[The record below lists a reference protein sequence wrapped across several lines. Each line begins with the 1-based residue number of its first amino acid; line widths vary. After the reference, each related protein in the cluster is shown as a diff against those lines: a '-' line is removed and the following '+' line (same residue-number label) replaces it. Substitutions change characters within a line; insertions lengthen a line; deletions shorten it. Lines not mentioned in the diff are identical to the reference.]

1 MTSRWPALR
10 DAAAAAIEALTPE
23 TDTSV
28 LYVDAES
35 DSVLQGASGRRAF
48 WFGAPAASVMTQ
60 QSTDAITVRYE
71 WTLYLLLSRGVAT
84 IPAFVAACVTE
95 PLNITRALTTL
106 GPTTGAQPI
115 VVTGWTSADIEG
127 TDEVRI
133 EIAMISEV
141 DETL

>member
-1 MTSRWPALR
+1 MASRWELLR
-10 DAAAAAIEALTPE
+10 DAAAAAVEALVPE
-23 TDTSV
+23 TDAGV
-28 LYVDAES
+28 LYHDAES

-48 WFGAPAASVMTQ
+48 WFGAPAATVMTQ

-84 IPAFVAACVTE
+84 IPEFVAACTTE

-115 VVTGWTSADIEG
+115 IVTGWTSADIEG